1 MANSDV
7 HDEVKSFLGDIDED
21 INVTT
26 NTESAEDDEFEK
38 LLQEFISN
46 ELTDDDRET
55 IANDEK
61 EAEERK
67 PRPSPADNTAEQ
79 NEEDPDAEKLYDEEK
94 ALYNAHRNFVNSITE
109 MAQQNNLAVPDFSIN
124 ANMLYPRYKPTLGE
138 KFALDT
144 LKGWDIMIQAH
155 PTRIMNIKPNAKDE
169 ELLEF
174 AEKTTDDT
182 LQMAVISYVE
192 ILIEIESCEIAYEK
206 RRLKAKRRKIER
218 EVVEEHQRRLDK
230 MKKYIA
236 AIEEKEFPI
245 NAERLVTNYFKT
257 SRKDAD
263 GAYKMLTNN
272 PATFAPIE
280 VSKIKARFFGMIKA
294 KPEDGIRINKELGA
308 FLKKLK
314 A

>member
-1 MANSDV
+1 MANQDI
-7 HDEVKSFLGDIDED
+7 HEEVKSFLGEVDEE
-21 INVTT
+21 INTKPAT
-26 NTESAEDDEFEK
+26 NLDEDDEFEK
-38 LLQEFISN
+38 LLQEFIST

-55 IANDEK
+55 ITNDEK

-67 PRPSPADNTAEQ
+67 AQPQQQSQKPLSPDEAAAQ
-79 NEEDPDAEKLYDEEK
+79 QLCDEEK
-94 ALYNAHRNFVNSITE
+94 TLYNAHRNFVNAITE
-109 MAQQNNLAVPDFSIN
+109 MAEQNQLAVPEFSIK
-124 ANMLYPRYKPTLGE
+124 ADALYPRYKPTVGE

-174 AEKTTDDT
+174 AERTTDET

-218 EVVEEHQRRLDK
+218 QVVEEHQRRLDK

-236 AIEEKEFPI
+236 AIEEKKFPV

-257 SRKDAD
+257 SRKDAE

-280 VSKIKARFFGMIKA
+280 ISKIKARFFGMIKA

-314 A
+314 V

>member
-26 NTESAEDDEFEK
+26 NTASDEDDEFEK

-67 PRPSPADNTAEQ
+67 PNPSSAGNSPED

-94 ALYNAHRNFVNSITE
+94 ALYNAHHNFVNSITE
-109 MAQQNNLAVPDFSIN
+109 MAQQNNLKIPDFSIS

-174 AEKTTDDT
+174 AEKTTDDI

-230 MKKYIA
+230 MKKYIK
-236 AIEEKEFPI
+236 AIEEKEFPV

>member
-94 ALYNAHRNFVNSITE
+94 ALYNAHRNFVNSIIE

>member
-67 PRPSPADNTAEQ
+67 PRPSSAEQ
-79 NEEDPDAEKLYDEEK
+79 SEEDPNAEKLYDEEK
-94 ALYNAHRNFVNSITE
+94 ALYNAHRNFVNSVTE
-109 MAQQNNLAVPDFSIN
+109 MAQQNNLKVPDFSIS
-124 ANMLYPRYKPTLGE
+124 ADMLYPRYKPTLGE

-174 AEKTTDDT
+174 AEKTTDET

>member
-26 NTESAEDDEFEK
+26 NAESAEDDEFEK

-67 PRPSPADNTAEQ
+67 PRPSSADTAAEQ
-79 NEEDPDAEKLYDEEK
+79 SEEDPDAEKLYDEEK
-94 ALYNAHRNFVNSITE
+94 ALYNAHRNFVNSIIE

>member
-67 PRPSPADNTAEQ
+67 PRPSSADTAAEQ
-79 NEEDPDAEKLYDEEK
+79 SEEDSDAEKLYDEEK
-94 ALYNAHRNFVNSITE
+94 ALYNAHRNFVNSIIE